1 MRKVLDAMGSDNAP
15 LPDVEGAVLAARE
28 SGDTII
34 LVGDQVAIERELA
47 KYDTNGLKLEV
58 VHTSQFVDMHD
69 KPSQVIHAKPDS
81 TMMVGMQLVRD
92 GKADAFVT
100 AGNTG
105 AALAIATLG
114 ALRRIRGVKRPT
126 LTALIPLKGRL
137 FILTDLGANAD
148 AKPEWLLQFAV
159 MGSLYAER
167 VVGVKNPRVALLSN
181 GEEEGK
187 GNAMVKE
194 TSPLFEKSG
203 EVSLTIE
210 IGRAHV

>member
-1 MRKVLDAMGSDNAP
+1 MRIVLDAMGSDHAP

-34 LVGDQVAIERELA
+34 LVGDQVAIERELV

-69 KPSQVIHAKPDS
+69 KPSQVIREKPDS

-105 AALAIATLG
+105 GGLAIATPG
-114 ALRRIRGVKRPT
+114 CA
-126 LTALIPLKGRL
+126 
-137 FILTDLGANAD
+137 
-148 AKPEWLLQFAV
+148 W
-159 MGSLYAER
+159 R
-167 VVGVKNPRVALLSN
+167 VPRVHGPQL
-181 GEEEGK
+181 
-187 GNAMVKE
+187 
-194 TSPLFEKSG
+194 
-203 EVSLTIE
+203 
-210 IGRAHV
+210 